1 LLKFENLDH
10 SKSDRKSERVLSAET
25 VESGS
30 EKEIEGEIVADMAT
44 IKKIDAAEQFSPTQ
58 NF

>member
-30 EKEIEGEIVADMAT
+30 EKEIEAEIVADMAT

>member
-10 SKSDRKSERVLSAET
+10 SKSDRESERVLSAET
-25 VESGS
+25 VESGF
-30 EKEIEGEIVADMAT
+30 EKETEAEIVADMAT
-44 IKKIDAAEQFSPTQ
+44 IKRIDAAEQFSPTQ